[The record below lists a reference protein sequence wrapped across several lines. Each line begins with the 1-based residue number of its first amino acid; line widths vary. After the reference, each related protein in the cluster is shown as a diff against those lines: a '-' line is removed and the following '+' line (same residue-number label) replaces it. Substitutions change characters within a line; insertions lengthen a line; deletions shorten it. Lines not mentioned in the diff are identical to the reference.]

1 MRGSVQIAGSCTG
14 RPLGICIRNARSPPR
29 PSVAEQRVASKG
41 RGAGRLSDG
50 WTSERTEERMSRMRV
65 RGRNFSLH
73 VFQRTTPRLE
83 NEGQSAVRI
92 SRRNE
97 QPALER
103 CLRVNRF
110 AGCNFLPRAA
120 SFGIYCPHCPFID
133 LDLGRDPDWFLST
146 RLRWWKIDTNWVL
159 LFWLIP
165 NCSILKFLT
174 LREQCWIY
182 LIYSFFSL
190 SLFSFIIKISKLE
203 ISIITNRKWHER

>member
-14 RPLGICIRNARSPPR
+14 RPLGICIRNARSPPL
-29 PSVAEQRVASKG
+29 PSVAEPRVASKG

-65 RGRNFSLH
+65 RGRNSGLH

-110 AGCNFLPRAA
+110 AGCNFLPAQEV
-120 SFGIYCPHCPFID
+120 SVSTVPTVCSSIYISAIQTGFS
-133 LDLGRDPDWFLST
+133 GRDFVD
-146 RLRWWKIDTNWVL
+146 
-159 LFWLIP
+159 
-165 NCSILKFLT
+165 
-174 LREQCWIY
+174 
-182 LIYSFFSL
+182 
-190 SLFSFIIKISKLE
+190 
-203 ISIITNRKWHER
+203 